1 MWFCV
6 ADAATLPEIAD
17 KLSRLRTNA
26 AGRHGPDFVCSRL
39 PDFKFDS
46 HMEK

>member
-6 ADAATLPEIAD
+6 ADAATLPKIAD
-17 KLSRLRTNA
+17 ELSRLRTNA
-26 AGRHGPDFVCSRL
+26 AGRHGPDFACSRL